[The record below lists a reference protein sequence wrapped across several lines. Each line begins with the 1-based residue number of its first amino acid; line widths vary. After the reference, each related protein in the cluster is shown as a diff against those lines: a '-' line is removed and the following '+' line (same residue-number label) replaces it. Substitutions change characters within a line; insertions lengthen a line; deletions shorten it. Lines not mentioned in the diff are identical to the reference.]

1 MNPIL
6 VKIFATALALSQVTT
21 RPDAVKTQFDRVRDQ
36 AEVVQIL
43 QAGCAHIRK
52 VFDIESINLDDLI
65 TTAMD
70 DPQAMSGNI
79 KALHGLKFDDL
90 FTSYRQFCKN
100 ETVASSPVDIAEVI
114 GFYNKAVADLP
125 DHGKLKGLQLG
136 GLSVILD
143 QKGGRFAELGDP
155 SHRRQW
161 VPLAEIPDFVQKA
174 FVA

>member
-21 RPDAVKTQFDRVRDQ
+21 QPDAVKTQLDPVRDQ
-36 AEVVQIL
+36 AEVVQLL
-43 QAGCAHIRK
+43 QAGCSHIRK

-90 FTSYRQFCKN
+90 FTAYRQFCKN
-100 ETVASSPVDIAEVI
+100 EAVPNSPVDIGEVRI
-114 GFYNKAVADLP
+114 GPELADASDQRHVLVP
-125 DHGKLKGLQLG
+125 VVRGQDRQRDARVGAQEFGDLAG
-136 GLSVILD
+136 VLD
-143 QKGGRFAELGDP
+143 MPFDA
-155 SHRRQW
+155 
-161 VPLAEIPDFVQKA
+161 
-174 FVA
+174 